1 MKCPVYIPSLSLFD
15 KNKLAFSL
23 KSNPHVHYKPSL
35 RSYLT
40 EASDEQPIAHRQ
52 YMACQTFAA
61 GESFQTHFTFAPAV
75 RMMVN
80 FLVIW

>member
-1 MKCPVYIPSLSLFD
+1 
-15 KNKLAFSL
+15 
-23 KSNPHVHYKPSL
+23 
-35 RSYLT
+35 LT

-75 RMMVN
+75 GLTVGL
-80 FLVIW
+80 LVLW